1 MTATLETAGAT
12 TSISRGKVITA
23 GVDTKSAYVELI
35 ASTANTNLGIWVCL
49 EAGEAA
55 KNWAVDI
62 ATGAAGLEV
71 IFLNDLI
78 YGLRRPRTGL
88 VWYYFPIASIA
99 SGTRI
104 SARAQCD
111 SSPGLEVI
119 YITAI
124 LSTESMLDIT
134 APTYERSI
142 TSIPATRPY
151 FDDVDPGATL
161 NTKGAY
167 TELIASASANL
178 QLVTLKFGSSDN
190 DAISENHQLVDIA
203 KGDAGSEVVVVSNL
217 PLAASAAWDQ
227 ALPISIALP
236 GNPFQGERI
245 SMRSQCSINDAT
257 DRLFGVG
264 YYGAI
269 GTAVSGGGSG
279 GGIKLAGRG
288 GGLVG

>member
-1 MTATLETAGAT
+1 MTATLETAGAVT
-12 TSISRGKVITA
+12 GVSRGTAITA
-23 GVDTKSAYVELI
+23 GIDTKGAYVELI
-35 ASTANTNLGIWVCL
+35 ASTANTNLGIWVFL
-49 EAGEAA
+49 DGDNLA

-62 ATGAAGLEV
+62 ATGVADSEV

-78 YGLRRPRTGL
+78 YGLRRGTTGI

-111 SSPGLEVI
+111 NSSGSELV
-119 YITAI
+119 YVSAI

-151 FDDVDPGATL
+151 LDDVDPGATI

-167 TELIASASANL
+167 TELVASASATL
-178 QLVTLKFGSSDN
+178 QLATFHFGSSDN
-190 DAISENHQLVDIA
+190 DVITQNQQLVDIA
-203 KGDAGSEVVVVSNL
+203 KGEAGVEVVVVSNL
-217 PLAASAAWDQ
+217 PLAVASVWDQ
-227 ALPISIALP
+227 PLPISIALP